1 MKILLV
7 EDDPVNQKV
16 TARLLSK
23 WNMETEIAG
32 NGREALE
39 KLSSFSYDLVLMDLN
54 IPVMDGCE
62 TVRKIRSE
70 DTPYRQ
76 VPVFAYS
83 SSDTADT
90 TLKANALLMNDFVSK
105 PLNPFEL
112 HCKINEHVLQPKV
125 DARPTRI
132 KFDFFQSDKSFERD
146 LLNLI
151 IGNIKELEYACFKSY
166 YTNDGKPYQTTA
178 HKVKSTL
185 LLLDDNEYSYVV
197 DDLKEAFSR
206 ERSSD
211 ELQKKINRFSALS
224 EGIIKTL
231 QANGIQDE
239 LVP

>member
-7 EDDPVNQKV
+7 EDDVVNQKI

-32 NGREALE
+32 NGPEALE
-39 KLSSFSYDLVLMDLN
+39 KLSAFSYDLVLMDLN
-54 IPVMDGCE
+54 IPIMDGCE

-70 DTPYRQ
+70 DTPYRE

-90 TLKANALLMNDFVSK
+90 TRKANALLMNDFVSK

-125 DARPTRI
+125 DARPIKI
-132 KFDFFQSDKSFERD
+132 KFDFFQSDKSFED
-146 LLNLI
+146 ELLNHI
-151 IGNIKELEYACFKSY
+151 IRNIKELEYACFKSY
-166 YTNDGKPYQTTA
+166 YTKDGKPYQTAA

-185 LLLDDNEYSYVV
+185 LLLDDHEYTYVV
-197 DDLKEAFSR
+197 NDLKEAFTP
-206 ERSSD
+206 EPAID
-211 ELQKKINRFSALS
+211 ELQEKINRFSTLS

-231 QANGIQDE
+231 QANGLQTHG
-239 LVP
+239 